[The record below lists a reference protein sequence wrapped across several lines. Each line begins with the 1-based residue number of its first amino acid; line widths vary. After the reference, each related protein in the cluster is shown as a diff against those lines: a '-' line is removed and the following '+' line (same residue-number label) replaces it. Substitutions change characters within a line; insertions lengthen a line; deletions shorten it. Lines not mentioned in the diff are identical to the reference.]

1 MQRSDKR
8 IVHITTVHHPQDPRI
23 VRKELCTLAEAGYDA
38 YLIAQNDTSE
48 ESENFTLR
56 ALTEG
61 AGWGHRLLLQWE
73 AYREAVAL
81 DADCYHVHDPELI
94 PLAHLLQRQTQGQII
109 YDMHED
115 YRWHGPI
122 VGRLIRG
129 LERWC
134 FRWVDHVVVANA
146 PHLSIVETEEVPT
159 TRIANYY
166 KPLDRKQDQQGA
178 EEQRAPRSLPRS
190 GPIRTL
196 YTGVMGDGGGRGLS
210 QLIDLAGHMK
220 AGGLDARLRL
230 VGVCYVEASRRRAER
245 RIRREGLGDV
255 VERVGWDTYVP
266 WNQLVQHYAE
276 AHVGVVLGTDH
287 PNQVEK
293 IPTKFYEYLHYGLPI
308 LCTDFPV
315 WRRFVETHKCGAV
328 VPSSEP
334 RQALDVIQ
342 HWHQHPEEYRKRS
355 EAALQAAQAYRWE
368 TMGRRLVQLYDDL
381 FRSTG

>member
-1 MQRSDKR
+1 MQRSDTR
-8 IVHITTVHHPQDPRI
+8 VVHITTVHHPQDPRI

-48 ESENFTLR
+48 EGDFSFR
-56 ALTEG
+56 ALPEG
-61 AGWGHRLLLQWE
+61 AGRAHRLLIQRE

-94 PLAHLLQRQTQGQII
+94 PLARVLQGQTQGRII

-122 VGRLIRG
+122 VGRAIRG

-134 FRWVDHVVVANA
+134 FQWVDHVVVANA
-146 PHLSIVETEEVPT
+146 PHVSIAASAGAPT

-166 KPLDRKQDQQGA
+166 KPPVA
-178 EEQRAPRSLPRS
+178 EERRRPRSLPGS
-190 GPIRTL
+190 GPIRAI

-210 QLIDLAGHMK
+210 RLIDLAGHME
-220 AGGLDARLRL
+220 AGRLDARLRL
-230 VGVCYVEASRRRAER
+230 VGVCYVESDRRRAER
-245 RIRREGLGDV
+245 RIRREHLDDV
-255 VERVGWDTYVP
+255 IERVGWDAYVP
-266 WNQLVQHYAE
+266 WEELVQHYAE

-308 LCTDFPV
+308 LCSDFPV
-315 WRRFVETHKCGAV
+315 WRRFVETHECGAV
-328 VPSSEP
+328 VPPEAP
-334 RQALDVIQ
+334 GRALDVIQ
-342 HWHQHPEEYRKRS
+342 HWHRHPDVYRQRS
-355 EAALQAAQAYRWE
+355 EAALQAAQEYQWKS
-368 TMGRRLVQLYDDL
+368 MGRRLVQLYDDL
-381 FRSTG
+381 LRSTG